1 MLQYRLPLP
10 GSFLGITIT
19 FTRKL
24 ILESVP
30 ALTWLP
36 EATFF
41 FFLQKKSPAC
51 RLTIQYWRKGDV
63 HTILF
68 C

>member
-24 ILESVP
+24 ILEGVL
-30 ALTWLP
+30 ALIWLP

-41 FFLQKKSPAC
+41 FFFKKNRQLA
-51 RLTIQYWRKGDV
+51 G
-63 HTILF
+63 
-68 C
+68 